1 MASERTR
8 PLIFVTNGDEA
19 FLHVMRDLLT
29 DEGYDV
35 ATMKLMDDPFDDIV
49 RTQPDLLVVDFPYQT
64 EFAWQL
70 LERLN
75 AHDVSRDIP
84 MLATSTDEKNLDL
97 VPDRAGLRRT
107 HGIIIKPLD
116 IDDLLQLINRLIS
129 SRVEQT
135 G

>member
-1 MASERTR
+1 MAPERTR

-19 FLHVMRDLLT
+19 FLHVMRELLS

-35 ATMKLMDDPFDDIV
+35 ATMKLMDDPFDEIV

-70 LERLN
+70 LDRLN
-75 AHDVSRDIP
+75 AHEVSRDIP
-84 MLATSTDEKNLDL
+84 MLATSTDESNLGL
-97 VPDRAGLRRT
+97 VAGRAGLRRT
-107 HGIIIKPLD
+107 HGIMIKPLD
-116 IDDLLQLINRLIS
+116 IDGLLHLITQLIPNP
-129 SRVEQT
+129 VEQT

>member
-19 FLHVMRDLLT
+19 FLHVMRDLLS

-35 ATMKLMDDPFDDIV
+35 ATMKLMDDPFDEIV

-75 AHDVSRDIP
+75 AHDNSRHIP
-84 MLATSTDEKNLDL
+84 MLATSTDEGNLGR
-97 VPDRAGLRRT
+97 VPDRAGLRRS

-116 IDDLLQLINRLIS
+116 IDDLLQLINRLIPN
-129 SRVEQT
+129 RVEQT